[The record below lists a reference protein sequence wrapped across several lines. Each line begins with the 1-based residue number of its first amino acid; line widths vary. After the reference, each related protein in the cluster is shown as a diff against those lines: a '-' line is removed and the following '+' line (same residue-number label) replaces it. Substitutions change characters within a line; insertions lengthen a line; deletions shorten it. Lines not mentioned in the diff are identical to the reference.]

1 MCSGCSKT
9 IRFHRSFRFNR
20 QRRFVEKTL
29 SDSHLFRKLRR
40 HDRLGIAYIQMR
52 QVDEDRSHG
61 LVEDD
66 GIRFLHEL
74 SNDFTLV
81 VLNDEHLMGWS
92 GSIPQTRC

>member
-1 MCSGCSKT
+1 
-9 IRFHRSFRFNR
+9 
-20 QRRFVEKTL
+20 VTL
-29 SDSHLFRKLRR
+29 NDSHLFRELRR